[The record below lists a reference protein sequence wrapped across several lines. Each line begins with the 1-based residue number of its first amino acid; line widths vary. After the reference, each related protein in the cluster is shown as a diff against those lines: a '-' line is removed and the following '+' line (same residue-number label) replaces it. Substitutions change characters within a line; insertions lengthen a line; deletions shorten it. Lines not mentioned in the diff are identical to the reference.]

1 VYKSC
6 GFGIL
11 FFIIINPL
19 INAQSAYLPLN
30 ELQYNE
36 DNTCHIKFHSSHGT
50 SIISKKERKKIKS
63 LICEHLDMVSY
74 MDSVFEPFD
83 LPPFFS
89 KIPLITCY
97 SNFKSPR
104 HLGVGVWNLNYI
116 TALNNGLIM
125 NYFIDERLDYKK
137 STIAAANELN
147 RLWKIYGQKKATL
160 LAFLISPNFVF
171 NQLKRPDLTTPNIQG
186 IDMLLKLDSAI
197 FQYDKIYNNNTET
210 NQSYFSFLKPLSFD
224 AIYDFKKLDFDLILK
239 NNQVLLRDVLPADYP
254 ILLSN
259 DVGNFLKNNESKISI
274 FQDSLN
280 KNSFFKNERLTEH
293 KIHKVVK
300 GDVLGKIAYK
310 YNVSVRNLMEWNNL
324 NSSLIYVDQNLIV
337 GRIAYNDHYETY
349 TFKEDKSLQFWE
361 IAKKH
366 DCSVRE
372 INEYNRYQ
380 TQNFKIKLKKK
391 NP

>member
-1 VYKSC
+1 MYKSC
-6 GFGIL
+6 GLGIL

-19 INAQSAYLPLN
+19 INAQSAYIPLN
-30 ELQYNE
+30 GLQYNE
-36 DNTCHIKFHSSHGT
+36 DHTCHIKFHSSYGT
-50 SIISKKERKKIKS
+50 SIIGKKERKKIKS
-63 LICEHLDMVSY
+63 LICDHLDMVNY
-74 MDSVFEPFD
+74 MDSVFEPFE
-83 LPPFFS
+83 LPLSFS
-89 KIPLITCY
+89 KIPLITSY
-97 SNFKSPR
+97 SNFKSHS

-160 LAFLISPNFVF
+160 LAFLISPNFVL
-171 NQLKRPDLTTPNIQG
+171 NQKKRPDLIAPNMQG
-186 IDMLLKLDSAI
+186 INMLLKLDSVS
-197 FQYDKIYNNNTET
+197 FHYDKTYDKRTEK

-224 AIYDFKKLDFDLILK
+224 AIYDFKKLDFDLILE
-239 NNQVLLRDVLPADYP
+239 NNQVLLRNVLPADYP

-280 KNSFFKNERLTEH
+280 KNSFFKNKRLTEQ

-324 NSSLIYVDQNLIV
+324 NSSLIYVDQDLIV

-361 IAKKH
+361 IAKKY

>member
-63 LICEHLDMVSY
+63 LICEHLDMVNY

-97 SNFKSPR
+97 SNFKSSR

-137 STIAAANELN
+137 STIAAANELD

-171 NQLKRPDLTTPNIQG
+171 NQGKRPDLTTPNMQG

-197 FQYDKIYNNNTET
+197 FQYDKIYNNNIET

-224 AIYDFKKLDFDLILK
+224 AIYDFKKLDFDLILE
-239 NNQVLLRDVLPADYP
+239 NNQVLLRNVLPADYP

-280 KNSFFKNERLTEH
+280 KNSFFKNKRLTEQ

-372 INEYNRYQ
+372 INEHNRYQ

>member
-1 VYKSC
+1 MYKSC

-224 AIYDFKKLDFDLILK
+224 AIYDFKKLDFDLILE
-239 NNQVLLRDVLPADYP
+239 NNQVLLRNVLPADYP

-337 GRIAYNDHYETY
+337 GRIAHNDHYETY

>member
-63 LICEHLDMVSY
+63 LICEHLDMVNY

-97 SNFKSPR
+97 SNFKSSR

-137 STIAAANELN
+137 STIAAANELD

-171 NQLKRPDLTTPNIQG
+171 NQEKRPDLTTPNMQG

-197 FQYDKIYNNNTET
+197 FQYDKIYNNNIET

-224 AIYDFKKLDFDLILK
+224 AIYDFKKLDFDLILE
-239 NNQVLLRDVLPADYP
+239 NNQVLLRNVLPADYP

-280 KNSFFKNERLTEH
+280 KNSFFKNKRLTEQ

-324 NSSLIYVDQNLIV
+324 NSSLIYVDQDLIV

-361 IAKKH
+361 IAKKY